1 MSPLSQNTLC
11 CGDCI
16 QSVLPLNNRVNQNLK
31 TVMSQAKTQ
40 RDLRERKPWQQSCAS
55 KCLLPV
61 RPMPKQDTFDAYV
74 EPLLISREPRLC
86 AYLARLNEFRK
97 WVLTEVDAQANYT
110 DRYALPALET
120 YDRSGSVANR
130 VVVNPLY
137 DTQHQEIYRRGAV
150 GLPYTE
156 AAPHLLSF
164 TMGFL
169 LSQADISLHCP
180 VTLTG
185 AVAYVLGFHAS
196 KDMREKYLHQL
207 TRTDACTM
215 TGGTWVTELH
225 GGSDVGATT
234 TTAVPQ
240 GGHFALHG
248 LKWFTS
254 NANSSLA
261 IATARPQ
268 GAEPGT
274 AGLGLYL
281 VPSHL
286 EDGSSNRYVI
296 RRLKDKLGTKGLP
309 TGEIELLGAEALE
322 IAGPPHGFRFMMAA
336 LEYSRVH
343 NAVGAVGVQR
353 RALREA
359 MEWAKSRRAFG
370 HRLVEYPMV
379 QDELLGIRVRF
390 EAGALLAFEAALTF
404 DAAIEDTKKGTW
416 LRLVTALA
424 KYLTAEDAIR
434 ASRATL
440 ELVGSNGYTSDFP
453 IARIYRDA
461 QVLTVWEGPA
471 NIQAL
476 ELLRLLAP
484 RYRGAVEYEHRVR
497 RIIDCLPDAMSSLRR
512 ALDSRLQADLAA
524 IAFVIADDARSQRY
538 ARKLLDRLSHS
549 FAFALM
555 CETAAHCHSN
565 GDERRVLTA
574 TRYYEQLDEPKI
586 GAEDERV
593 RRSAFELLED

>member
-1 MSPLSQNTLC
+1 MHEPS
-11 CGDCI
+11 
-16 QSVLPLNNRVNQNLK
+16 
-31 TVMSQAKTQ
+31 
-40 RDLRERKPWQQSCAS
+40 
-55 KCLLPV
+55 
-61 RPMPKQDTFDAYV
+61 TFDAYL
-74 EPLLISREPRLC
+74 EPLLVSREPSLRAHLPRL
-86 AYLARLNEFRK
+86 AEFRQ
-97 WVLTEVDAQANYT
+97 WVLTDVDAQANYT
-110 DRYALPALET
+110 DRYAPPALET
-120 YDRSGSVANR
+120 YDRSGAVANR
-130 VVVNPLY
+130 VVVNPWY
-137 DTQHQEIYRRGAV
+137 DAQHQEVYRRGAV
-150 GLPYTE
+150 GLPYSE

-185 AVAYVLGFHAS
+185 AVAYVLGYHAS
-196 KDMREKYLHQL
+196 QELRAKFLHEL
-207 TRTDACTM
+207 TRMDARTM
-215 TGGTWVTELH
+215 TGATWVTEQH

-240 GGHFALHG
+240 AGRFTLHG
-248 LKWFTS
+248 LTWFTS
-254 NANSSLA
+254 NANSGLA

-268 GAEPGT
+268 GAEPGS

-286 EDGSSNRYVI
+286 DDGSPNHYLI

-343 NAVGAVGVQR
+343 NAVGAAGVQR

-359 MEWAKSRRAFG
+359 VQWAKSRRAFG
-370 HRLVEYPMV
+370 HTLAEYPMV

-390 EAGALLAFEAALTF
+390 EAGTLLAFEAALAF
-404 DAAIEDTKKGTW
+404 DAAIEDPKKGTW

-434 ASRATL
+434 ATRAAL
-440 ELVGSNGYTSDFP
+440 ELIGSNGYTSDYP
-453 IARIYRDA
+453 IARLYRDA

-484 RYRGAVEYEHRVR
+484 KYAGEVQYER
-497 RIIDCLPDAMSSLRR
+497 RIRGILDRLPPAMSSLRS
-512 ALDSRLQADLAA
+512 ALDLRLQGDVAA
-524 IAFVIADDARSQRY
+524 IAFVTANPASAQRY
-538 ARKLLDRLSHS
+538 ARKLLERLSHS
-549 FAFALM
+549 LAFAFM
-555 CETAAHCHSN
+555 CGSAAYACSD
-565 GDERRVLTA
+565 GDHRRLLTA
-574 TRYYEQLDEPKI
+574 TRYYEELEKPTL

-593 RRSAFELLED
+593 HRAALELLEDEQAPEASRTTALPHD